1 MELLPSLLSW
11 IDNAKRTI
19 AQNFQDLAT
28 SKEGEKVN
36 LEPGVV
42 PRPRLFPKIDETS
55 EEYRKRQEAT
65 YWNEATNNMLGAG
78 IFRPVKSTLD
88 PTTAVQ
94 FIKNEIPKMI
104 PSGLN
109 LLPKKFIADY
119 GTENFPLDKYLLHSQ
134 DTPDGTHLKRLLER
148 AKTDYKDS
156 LNNEKLTAKRYS
168 RNFDEKYS
176 SNLGRIPDY
185 YKPDLESLVADLNSP
200 TEAELRRVKQA
211 FMQKTNVGKTLKY
224 FNDMARLQEIPLY
237 TPVSQDVVKDFN
249 YAFNEILTPFEEHG
263 IPIDSL
269 KGKSLDSILKK
280 REQLV
285 TKALLDKENYLSN
298 LAEYSKKR
306 NAEQGLPEGWVRLD
320 TRQDRAMDTEILNH
334 CVGSGTTDANGR
346 FLPAVNPL
354 TGKPNLSD
362 AELKRFNQGENYYG
376 PAVEGGF
383 KTIYSYRPK
392 GLPVVTIEM
401 ARYKGGY
408 PRQKIIQVA
417 GENNRNLSKDEFQQ
431 ILPSFK
437 NTLKK
442 DGMQLDDINN
452 IIEIYLNSR

>member
-19 AQNFQDLAT
+19 AQNFTDLAT
-28 SKEGEKVN
+28 PRNEETN

-42 PRPRLFPKIDETS
+42 PRPRLFHKIDETS
-55 EEYRKRQEAT
+55 EDYRKRQEDT

-78 IFRPVKSTLD
+78 IFRPVRSVLPPDVIHYIKS
-88 PTTAVQ
+88 
-94 FIKNEIPKMI
+94 EIPSII

-109 LLPKKFIADY
+109 LLPKKSIADY

-134 DTPDGTHLKRLLER
+134 DT
-148 AKTDYKDS
+148 
-156 LNNEKLTAKRYS
+156 
-168 RNFDEKYS
+168 
-176 SNLGRIPDY
+176 
-185 YKPDLESLVADLNSP
+185 
-200 TEAELRRVKQA
+200 
-211 FMQKTNVGKTLKY
+211 NVGKYLREDLSANIIDNSSILDYEKKLAISLSKDFDSVMAENPETMLLFIPSMRDKTLSIEAKKLTPVRIRQLKQEY
-224 FNDMARLQEIPLY
+224 MQSMNSANQIKEARQHFSEFPDPIY
-237 TPVSQDVVKDFN
+237 TPSWELIDRDFDS
-249 YAFNEILTPFEEHG
+249 AFRRILDPYKEAD

-269 KGKSLDSILKK
+269 KGKSLESILKK
-280 REQLV
+280 REELV

>member
-1 MELLPSLLSW
+1 ML
-11 IDNAKRTI
+11 
-19 AQNFQDLAT
+19 
-28 SKEGEKVN
+28 
-36 LEPGVV
+36 GVV
-42 PRPRLFPKIDETS
+42 GPHRP
-55 EEYRKRQEAT
+55 
-65 YWNEATNNMLGAG
+65 GC
-78 IFRPVKSTLD
+78 
-88 PTTAVQ
+88 
-94 FIKNEIPKMI
+94 
-104 PSGLN
+104 
-109 LLPKKFIADY
+109 
-119 GTENFPLDKYLLHSQ
+119 
-134 DTPDGTHLKRLLER
+134 HLVR
-148 AKTDYKDS
+148 
-156 LNNEKLTAKRYS
+156 
-168 RNFDEKYS
+168 
-176 SNLGRIPDY
+176 
-185 YKPDLESLVADLNSP
+185 
-200 TEAELRRVKQA
+200 
-211 FMQKTNVGKTLKY
+211 
-224 FNDMARLQEIPLY
+224 
-237 TPVSQDVVKDFN
+237 
-249 YAFNEILTPFEEHG
+249 
-263 IPIDSL
+263 
-269 KGKSLDSILKK
+269 
-280 REQLV
+280 
-285 TKALLDKENYLSN
+285 
-298 LAEYSKKR
+298 EYSKKR

-334 CVGSGTTDANGR
+334 CVGSGTRDANGR

-401 ARYKGGY
+401 AGYKGGY

>member
-19 AQNFQDLAT
+19 VQNMQDLAT
-28 SKEGEKVN
+28 PKEEIA

-55 EEYRKRQEAT
+55 EEYRKRQEDT
-65 YWNEATNNMLGAG
+65 YWNEATNYMLGAG

-88 PTTAVQ
+88 PTTAVE
-94 FIKNEIPKMI
+94 FIKNEISYMI

-134 DTPDGTHLKRLLER
+134 DTHNGRYLKSLLE
-148 AKTDYKDS
+148 
-156 LNNEKLTAKRYS
+156 TAKIDYEKDLNVGKSVARGYS
-168 RNFDEKYS
+168 KQFDEKYS
-176 SNLGRIPDY
+176 SDLNRIPNY
-185 YKPDLESLVADLNSP
+185 YKPDLANLVADINSP
-200 TEAELRRVKQA
+200 TAAELRKVKQA
-211 FMQKTNVGKTLKY
+211 FMQNTKIGNDLKY
-224 FNDMARLQEIPLY
+224 LKEQTKLQEMPLY
-237 TPVSQDVVKDFN
+237 RPVSDDMTQDFS
-249 YAFNEILTPFEEHG
+249 YAFNEILTPFYNKH
-263 IPIDSL
+263 IPIESL
-269 KGKSLDSILKK
+269 KGKSLESILQK

-285 TKALLDKENYLSN
+285 MQDLLAKENYLKN

-334 CVGSGTTDANGR
+334 CVGSGTTDINGR

-354 TGKPNLSD
+354 TGKPNLSE